1 MDYVEGKHRG
11 FGFVE
16 YEDAEDAEE
25 AVFNMDG
32 GELLGRTLK
41 VSLAQANQLH
51 KLTDSK
57 SKAIWKSDEWF
68 QKNVAGTDDEDIQRR
83 KNQQDAKALVGL

>member
-41 VSLAQANQLH
+41 VNLAQANQLH
-51 KLTDSK
+51 KLSDNK
-57 SKAIWKSDEWF
+57 SEAIWKSDEWF
-68 QKNVAGTDDEDIQRR
+68 QKNVAGTDQDTERI
-83 KNQQDAKALVGL
+83 KNQEDAKALLGL

>member
-51 KLTDSK
+51 KLSDNK
-57 SKAIWKSDEWF
+57 SEAIWKSDEWF
-68 QKNVAGTDDEDIQRR
+68 QKNVAGTDEDTERI
-83 KNQQDAKALVGL
+83 KNLQDAKALLGL